1 MRVVDGNRFPHYI
14 NGGVMKLVYVNEE
27 VCIG

>member
-1 MRVVDGNRFPHYI
+1 MRAVDGNRFPHYI
-14 NGGVMKLVYVNEE
+14 NGDVMKLVYINEE